1 MLVLTFYQYGKQL
14 DYSIF
19 KLYHKKYSL
28 QVRGEISWDSG
39 DKLEWNIFNSYNKKL
54 QTNNLDLNSNSQ
66 SLAIENGLIN
76 YAQIIAHPNLSNY
89 TFAIIVHKIACGGAD
104 FTEISLLNQLSL
116 DKLTKFKVASPL
128 QQAQDIALAEACLN
142 YYLNSK
148 HYACFDSGF
157 HKSIDVSQQ
166 LLAPNLTWLNQG
178 VRNYGTFGLAL
189 NNLVSKLSDIT
200 DKKSAKGKWIIIY
213 LSNTISLVCALKN
226 GKSKY
231 CSASDLFSLVPTPQ
245 NCGQLDPQLIHN
257 LATSQQISP
266 NEILD
271 QALESNLANLANSAT
286 SSLEELLNS
295 SQAQAKLA
303 IDYYVHELCQIIAG
317 AGNLLQGIDGIIF
330 SGELGTNS
338 PQLRQIIIDQLAWL
352 GISLSNKAN
361 LENQTKLHKKSSLAQ
376 VFSLK
381 DSPHEAML
389 NQLLERI

>member
-28 QVRGEISWDSG
+28 QVRGEISWSSG
-39 DKLEWNIFNSYNKKL
+39 DKFEWNIFNSYNKKL

-66 SLAIENGLIN
+66 PLASNNGLIN

-116 DKLTKFKVASPL
+116 EQLTKFKRVSPF
-128 QQAQDIALAEACLN
+128 QQAQDIALADACLN

-157 HKSIDVSQQ
+157 HQSIEASQQ
-166 LLAPNLTWLNQG
+166 LLAPNLNWKSQG
-178 VRNYGTFGLAL
+178 LINYGTFGLAL

-213 LSNTISLVCALKN
+213 LSNTMSLVCALKN
-226 GKSKY
+226 GKSKF
-231 CSASDLFSLVPTPQ
+231 CSASDLFNLVPTPQ
-245 NCGQLDPQLIHN
+245 NCGQLDPQLIQN
-257 LATSQQISP
+257 LATCQQINP
-266 NEILD
+266 AEILN
-271 QALESNLANLANSAT
+271 QALESNLTNLVNRAT

-295 SQAQAKLA
+295 SPAQLA
-303 IDYYVHELCQIIAG
+303 ISYYINALCQIITG

-338 PQLRQIIIDQLAWL
+338 PKLRQTIVDQLAWL

-381 DSPHEAML
+381 DAPHEAML